1 VLKSAILVLPFF
13 ISPNL
18 VSGQTTPAIAPSQTL
33 SKQELELLRLQAEK
47 QAQQTAKSDFKSD
60 FEHIFGRT
68 TVLFNVWLTI
78 LSLFPLLLLA
88 ILWFLRRTLIRE
100 IGERVMGQVQGIK
113 TLHSHL
119 NNINEDTGTLI
130 QRARSITDE
139 LEREVEALKFQ
150 IKFESENISSFLA
163 EIPEK
168 KQEFCRV
175 LENEIKTTRESI
187 QLWESQIFNQLNEL
201 NKSNLS
207 VQHQAENLCKLESEL
222 TKELTDLQINTQQNR
237 DSIVDNIEQIYA
249 DFVAGIQDLNI
260 EIQQQKDTF
269 LNNLNSDLANRLT
282 NSLAKS
288 QSEVDAQLSQ
298 LHIDAEKQKGTV
310 MEDLGELNYQFK
322 LQISQLQTDTETQ
335 GNTVIAN
342 LAHLQSEFAD
352 KISQL
357 QADTQLRQQL
367 IVEDLEKSAR
377 DLTGEFSEL
386 RKTAQ
391 QRQRLILEK
400 LDKLEVDFVQELKRL
415 KLSAQKNQET
425 ISAKLMA
432 EIPQEPKTE
441 VTKTG
446 DDFLQAADQFFAE
459 KNYPEAFRL
468 YENFLKT
475 HPDDPTVWLKR
486 GIVLGR
492 LKRYP
497 EAIASYDTA
506 IKIQPNYHQAW
517 CDRGVAWGNLG
528 KHEEAFKCFDRATT
542 IQPEDGIAW
551 LNRGLSLLELEQFD
565 LALLSFDSALKFQ
578 PNSPKI
584 WDKRGYTLVQLGR
597 DEEAIACFDT
607 ALKIKP
613 DYAGSYYN
621 RAACYALQQ
630 EVDLAVNNLQAAI
643 QLNPQYK
650 EEVLTD
656 INFTAIKQDAKFQSL
671 FE

>member
-1 VLKSAILVLPFF
+1 MKSKPPVCLILVLKSAILILPFF
-13 ISPNL
+13 LSPTL
-18 VSGQTTPAIAPSQTL
+18 VSGQTKRAIAPTQTL
-33 SKQELELLRLQAEK
+33 SKQQQLELVRLRAEK

-100 IGERVMGQVQGIK
+100 IGERVMEQVQGIK
-113 TLHSHL
+113 TLHTHL
-119 NNINEDTGTLI
+119 NNINEDTGSLI
-130 QRARSITDE
+130 QRAKSITDE
-139 LEREVEALKFQ
+139 LEREVESLKLK
-150 IKFESENISSFLA
+150 IKFESENISSVLA

-187 QLWESQIFNQLNEL
+187 QLWESQVVNQLNEL

-222 TKELTDLQINTQQNR
+222 TKELADLQMNTQQNR
-237 DSIVDNIEQIYA
+237 DSIVNNIEQIYA

-269 LNNLNSDLANRLT
+269 LNNLTSNLANSL
-282 NSLAKS
+282 NHSLAKS
-288 QSEVDAQLSQ
+288 QSEADAQLSQ
-298 LHIDAEKQKGTV
+298 LHLDAEKQKSTI
-310 MEDLGELNYQFK
+310 L
-322 LQISQLQTDTETQ
+322 
-335 GNTVIAN
+335 
-342 LAHLQSEFAD
+342 
-352 KISQL
+352 
-357 QADTQLRQQL
+357 
-367 IVEDLEKSAR
+367 EDLEKSAR
-377 DLTGEFSEL
+377 ELTGEFSQL
-386 RKTAQ
+386 RQTAQ

-400 LDKLEVDFVQELKRL
+400 LDKLEKDFVQELKRL
-415 KLSAQKNQET
+415 KLSAQKNQD
-425 ISAKLMA
+425 INSAKLME
-432 EIPQEPKTE
+432 EIPQELKME
-441 VTKTG
+441 VTETG
-446 DDFLQAADQFFAE
+446 DDFLEQANLFFAE
-459 KNYPEAFRL
+459 KNYLEAFRL
-468 YENFLKT
+468 YEEFLKT

-613 DYAGSYYN
+613 DYAVSYYN

-630 EVDLAVNNLQAAI
+630 EVDLAVHNLQEAI
-643 QLNPQYK
+643 QLNSQYR
-650 EEVLTD
+650 EEVLSD

-671 FE
+671 FK